1 MSVFWRSRG
10 RLGIAALAAFGMTFC
25 LPAAAQ
31 SDEDEAAD
39 ENPMVEEIVVTAT
52 YRDTQLMDTPLTISA
67 LTDVDIE
74 QRGVEDIKNLFL
86 AIPGLNYGN
95 ATQTWHGVTA
105 RGVAQFRA
113 PTGPIAMYV
122 DNTPVQGTGSRA
134 PLLPN
139 FDLERIEVLKGPQ
152 GSLYGEGSMVGA
164 IRYITRKP
172 NPEGFDW
179 SVQARFEDSTQSND
193 LGHRIDA
200 MVNIPLGDRL
210 AARITPYS
218 RYKAGIL
225 DKIGPKLIEDVDFVA
240 DKGYRAQ
247 LAFFPTDALTITGT
261 ASYIYSDIGGPGIA
275 FHCYTDWRPADANLA
290 PGDFVPS
297 IPNYPVIG
305 GCESGPNGGHDGETG
320 RFKDGPDSVYVTHM
334 ASPDFNDG
342 GESETWIYNLTAEW
356 DLGWA
361 NLIVSTSSYEH
372 NITYAEEQR
381 VGGRFGT
388 INISL
393 EDLTQHLS
401 ANPQLTLA
409 PMAVNGTSLTN
420 DEKIQRGIDPEL
432 KNDELPPG
440 VAEQSFSLSFEERI
454 HRDYNSYRGWNG
466 RVDAICADIGC
477 GPGGFWARSSVRA
490 HSDLN
495 ERTAHEVRLVST
507 TDSRLQWSI
516 GAYFQEIYK
525 PPDPRLAQYC
535 GATGDNAEVSY
546 GGPQYPDVKC
556 RNGGFTFNP
565 NVMTPEQMREVH
577 RRTLGTNQGSSTYQF
592 REESALFGEVSYRLS
607 DQFEILAGARY
618 ADSSFE
624 LYAGPGGNWHPFEN
638 TTQQG
643 ETQEQQKAAPK
654 VTLTWRPNDN
664 VMIYGTW
671 ATAFRSGG
679 VNTRLSGQVTVY
691 EELAAKGVARAA
703 ELAER
708 AKELLTFEG
717 DDIETLELG
726 IKTTVWDGR
735 LDVTLN
741 VYDTAIDNAVV
752 TTSVSFPALVDPD
765 DPDRFQPYDFT
776 VNDNVGQAESRG
788 VEFEVRG
795 QLTDA
800 LSTHFGGAWVP
811 DTETLAQET
820 GAPIGGGARSINI
833 NPGNRIELTPVLS
846 YFASLMYDFELFG
859 NDAVLRGDVYHRG
872 KEVYRT
878 QNNERPTPTSTFM
891 NLKLILKRDNYEYGF
906 YVKNVTDAIGI
917 YAVGDSGYHGF
928 NPPRAYGF
936 EVTYT
941 P

>member
-1 MSVFWRSRG
+1 MSNHFMSRG
-10 RLGIAALAAFGMTFC
+10 RFGIAAFAAIGMTFG

-31 SDEDEAAD
+31 SDEEDKEKASGGSL
-39 ENPMVEEIVVTAT
+39 VEEIVVTAT
-52 YRDTQLMDTPLTISA
+52 YRDTQLMDTPMTISA

-95 ATQTWHGVTA
+95 ATQTWHRVTA

-164 IRYITRKP
+164 IRYITKKP
-172 NPEGFDW
+172 NPEGF
-179 SVQARFEDSTQSND
+179 SYAIQARFEDSTQSDD
-193 LGHRIDA
+193 LAHRIDA

-210 AARITPYS
+210 AARITPFH
-218 RYKAGIL
+218 RYKAGVL
-225 DKIGPKLIEDVDFVA
+225 DKVGPAIIKDVDFVG
-240 DKGYRAQ
+240 DQGYRAQ
-247 LAFFPTDALTITGT
+247 LAFYPTDTLTVTGT
-261 ASYIYSDIGGPGIA
+261 ASYVYADIGGPGIA
-275 FHCYTDWRPADANLA
+275 FHCYTDWRPAEGNLA

-305 GCESGPNGGHDGETG
+305 GCESGPNGGIDGETG
-320 RFKDGPDSVYVTHM
+320 RFKDGPDSVYVTNM
-334 ASPDFNDG
+334 ASPDFDDG
-342 GESETWIYNLTAEW
+342 GESDTWIYNVTAEW
-356 DLGWA
+356 ELGWA
-361 NLIVSTSSYEH
+361 DLTVSSSFYEH

-388 INISL
+388 IRIT
-393 EDLTQHLS
+393 EEQI
-401 ANPQLTLA
+401 AA
-409 PMAVNGTSLTN
+409 
-420 DEKIQRGIDPEL
+420 
-432 KNDELPPG
+432 G
-440 VAEQSFSLSFEERI
+440 VAAGQSLITGSVEGDR
-454 HRDYNSYRGWNG
+454 NSYNGWND

-477 GPGGFWARSSVRA
+477 GPGGFWARSSVRQ

-507 TDSRLQWSI
+507 MDSRLQWSI
-516 GAYFQEIYK
+516 GAYFQDVYK
-525 PPDPRLAQYC
+525 PPDARLAQYC
-535 GATGDNAEVSY
+535 GATGHNAEVSY

-556 RNGGFTFNP
+556 RHGGFTFNP
-565 NVMTPEQMREVH
+565 NVMSPEQMREVH

-592 REESALFGEVSYRLS
+592 RNESAIFGEVSYRLS
-607 DQFEILAGARY
+607 DQFEILGGARY

-624 LYAGPGGNWHPFEN
+624 LFAGPGGNWHPFEN
-638 TTQQG
+638 TSQQG

-654 VTLTWRPNDN
+654 VTLTWRPNDS

-679 VNTRLSGQVTVY
+679 VNTRLSGQLTVY

-703 ELAER
+703 ELADAAR
-708 AKELLTFEG
+708 DLLTFEG

-776 VNDNVGQAESRG
+776 VNDNVGQAKSRG
-788 VEFEVRG
+788 IEFEVRG
-795 QLTDA
+795 QLTDT

-811 DTETLAQET
+811 DAETLAQEG

-833 NPGNRIELTPVLS
+833 DPGNRIELTPVLS

-859 NDAVLRGDVYHRG
+859 RDATLRGDLYHRG

-891 NLKLILKRDNYEYGF
+891 NVKLMLSGDNVEYGF
-906 YVKNVTDAIGI
+906 FIKNVTDAIGI

-936 EVTYT
+936 EFNYT

>member
-1 MSVFWRSRG
+1 MSIHFRSRG
-10 RLGIAALAAFGMTFC
+10 RLGIAALAAIGMTFG

-31 SDEDEAAD
+31 SDEEEEARGGSL
-39 ENPMVEEIVVTAT
+39 VEEIVVTAT

-67 LTDVDIE
+67 LTAVDIE

-95 ATQTWHGVTA
+95 ATQTWHRVTA

-122 DNTPVQGTGSRA
+122 DNTPVQGTGSRS

-164 IRYITRKP
+164 IRYITRKAS
-172 NPEGFDW
+172 PESFDW
-179 SVQARFEDSTQSND
+179 AVQARFEDSTQSND

-210 AARITPYS
+210 AARITPYT
-218 RYKAGIL
+218 RYKSGVI
-225 DKIGPKLIEDVDFVA
+225 DKVGPKIIEDVDFVA

-247 LAFFPTDALTITGT
+247 LAFYPTDTLTITGT
-261 ASYIYSDIGGPGIA
+261 SSYIYSDIGGPGIG
-275 FHCYTDWRPADANLA
+275 FHCYKDWRPADANLA

-320 RFKDGPDSVYVTHM
+320 RFKDGPDSVYITHM
-334 ASPDFNDG
+334 ASPDFDDG
-342 GESETWIYNLTAEW
+342 GESDTWIHNLTAEW

-361 NLIVSTSSYEH
+361 ALTVSSSRYEH

-388 INISL
+388 IRITTEEIAAHLANFPH
-393 EDLTQHLS
+393 LTI
-401 ANPQLTLA
+401 TD
-409 PMAVNGTSLTN
+409 G
-420 DEKIQRGIDPEL
+420 PEG
-432 KNDELPPG
+432 D
-440 VAEQSFSLSFEERI
+440 R
-454 HRDYNSYRGWNG
+454 NSYNGWND
-466 RVDAICADIGC
+466 RVDKICAELDPPC
-477 GPGGFWARSSVRA
+477 GPGGFWARSSVRQ

-495 ERTAHEVRLVST
+495 ERSAHEVRLVST
-507 TDSRLQWSI
+507 TDSRLQWSV
-516 GAYFQEIYK
+516 GVYFQDIYK

-535 GATGDNAEVSY
+535 GATGHNAEVSY
-546 GGPQYPDVKC
+546 GGPQYADVKC
-556 RNGGFTFNP
+556 RHGGFTFDP
-565 NVMTPEQMREVH
+565 NVMSPEQMREVH

-592 REESALFGEVSYRLS
+592 RDERAVFGEVSYRFS
-607 DQFEILAGARY
+607 DQFEILGGARY

-624 LYAGPGGNWHPFEN
+624 LYAGPGGDWHPFEN
-638 TTQQG
+638 TKQQG

-752 TTSVSFPALVDPD
+752 TTNVSFPALVDPD

-776 VNDNVGQAESRG
+776 VNDNVGKGASRG
-788 VEFEVRG
+788 LEFEVRG

-811 DTETLAQET
+811 DAETLAQEG

-833 NPGNRIELTPVLS
+833 DPGNRIELTPVLS

-859 NDAVLRGDVYHRG
+859 NDATLRGDVYHRG
-872 KEVYRT
+872 DEVYRT
-878 QNNERPTPTSTFM
+878 QNNERPTPTYTFV
-891 NLKLILKRDNYEYGF
+891 NVKLMLRRDNTEYGF
-906 YVKNVTDAIGI
+906 YVKNLNDAIGI

-928 NPPRAYGF
+928 NPPRAFGF
-936 EVTYT
+936 EFTYT

>member
-1 MSVFWRSRG
+1 MSIDFRSRS
-10 RLGIAALAAFGMTFC
+10 RLGIAALAAIGMTFG

-31 SDEDEAAD
+31 SDEEEEA
-39 ENPMVEEIVVTAT
+39 EGGSLVEEIVVTAT

-95 ATQTWHGVTA
+95 ATQTWHRVTA

-122 DNTPVQGTGSRA
+122 DNTPVQGTGSRS

-164 IRYITRKP
+164 IRYITRKAS
-172 NPEGFDW
+172 PEGFDW
-179 SVQARFEDSTQSND
+179 AVQARFEDSTQSND

-210 AARITPYS
+210 AARITPYT
-218 RYKAGIL
+218 RYKSGVI
-225 DKIGPKLIEDVDFVA
+225 DKVGPKIIEDVDFVA

-247 LAFFPTDALTITGT
+247 IAFYPTDTLTITGT
-261 ASYIYSDIGGPGIA
+261 SSYIYSDIGGPGIG
-275 FHCYTDWRPADANLA
+275 FHCYKDWRPADANLA

-320 RFKDGPDSVYVTHM
+320 RFKDGPDSVYITHM
-334 ASPDFNDG
+334 ASPDFDDG
-342 GESETWIYNLTAEW
+342 GESDTWIHNLTAEW

-361 NLIVSTSSYEH
+361 ALTFASSFYEH

-388 INISL
+388 IRITTEEIAAHLANFPH
-393 EDLTQHLS
+393 LTI
-401 ANPQLTLA
+401 TD
-409 PMAVNGTSLTN
+409 G
-420 DEKIQRGIDPEL
+420 PEG
-432 KNDELPPG
+432 D
-440 VAEQSFSLSFEERI
+440 R
-454 HRDYNSYRGWNG
+454 NSYNGWND
-466 RVDAICADIGC
+466 RVDKICAELDPPC
-477 GPGGFWARSSVRA
+477 GPGGFWARSSVRQ

-495 ERTAHEVRLVST
+495 ERSAHEVRLVST
-507 TDSRLQWSI
+507 TDSRLQWSV
-516 GAYFQEIYK
+516 GVYFQDIYK

-535 GATGDNAEVSY
+535 GATGHNAEVSY
-546 GGPQYPDVKC
+546 GGPQYADVKC
-556 RNGGFTFNP
+556 RHGGFTFNP

-592 REESALFGEVSYRLS
+592 RDERAVFGEVSYRLS
-607 DQFEILAGARY
+607 DQFEILGGVRY

-624 LYAGPGGNWHPFEN
+624 LYAGPGGDWHPFEN
-638 TTQQG
+638 TKQQG

-654 VTLTWRPNDN
+654 VTLTWRPNDS

-691 EELAAKGVARAA
+691 EELAVKGVARAA
-703 ELAER
+703 ELAEP

-752 TTSVSFPALVDPD
+752 TTNVSFPALVDPD

-776 VNDNVGQAESRG
+776 VNDNVGKGASRG
-788 VEFEVRG
+788 LEFEVRG

-811 DTETLAQET
+811 DAETLAQEG

-833 NPGNRIELTPVLS
+833 DPGNRIELTPVLS

-859 NDAVLRGDVYHRG
+859 NDATLRGDVYHRG
-872 KEVYRT
+872 DEVYRT
-878 QNNERPTPTSTFM
+878 QNNERPTPTYTFV
-891 NLKLILKRDNYEYGF
+891 NVKLLLRRENTEYGF
-906 YVKNVTDAIGI
+906 YVKNLNDAIGI

-936 EVTYT
+936 EFNYT

>member
-1 MSVFWRSRG
+1 MSNHLMSRG
-10 RLGIAALAAFGMTFC
+10 RLGIAALAAIGMTFG

-31 SDEDEAAD
+31 SDEDEEEAGSGSL
-39 ENPMVEEIVVTAT
+39 VEEIVVTAT

-95 ATQTWHGVTA
+95 ATQTWHRVTA

-122 DNTPVQGTGSRA
+122 DNTPVQGTGSRS

-164 IRYITRKP
+164 IRYITRKAS
-172 NPEGFDW
+172 PEGFDW
-179 SVQARFEDSTQSND
+179 AVQARFEDSTQSND

-210 AARITPYS
+210 AARITPYT
-218 RYKAGIL
+218 RYKSGVI
-225 DKIGPKLIEDVDFVA
+225 DKVGPKIIEDVDFVA

-247 LAFFPTDALTITGT
+247 LAFYPTDTLTITGT
-261 ASYIYSDIGGPGIA
+261 SSYIYSDIGGPGIG
-275 FHCYTDWRPADANLA
+275 FHCYTDWRPADANLT

-320 RFKDGPDSVYVTHM
+320 RFKDGPDSVYVTNM
-334 ASPDFNDG
+334 ASPDFDDG
-342 GESETWIYNLTAEW
+342 GESDTWIHNLTAEW

-361 NLIVSTSSYEH
+361 ALTVSSSFYEH

-388 INISL
+388 IRITTEEIAAHLANFPH
-393 EDLTQHLS
+393 LTI
-401 ANPQLTLA
+401 T
-409 PMAVNGTSLTN
+409 GT
-420 DEKIQRGIDPEL
+420 
-432 KNDELPPG
+432 
-440 VAEQSFSLSFEERI
+440 AEGDR
-454 HRDYNSYRGWNG
+454 NSYNGWND
-466 RVDAICADIGC
+466 RVDKICAELEPAC

-495 ERTAHEVRLVST
+495 ERSAHEVRLVST
-507 TDSRLQWSI
+507 TDSRLQWSV
-516 GAYFQEIYK
+516 GVYFQDIYK

-535 GATGDNAEVSY
+535 GATGHNAEVSY
-546 GGPQYPDVKC
+546 GGPQYADVKC
-556 RNGGFTFNP
+556 RHGGFTFNP

-592 REESALFGEVSYRLS
+592 RDERAIFGEVSYRLS
-607 DQFEILAGARY
+607 DQFEILGGARY

-638 TTQQG
+638 TKQQG

-664 VMIYGTW
+664 VMVYGTW

-703 ELAER
+703 ELAEA

-726 IKTTVWDGR
+726 IKTTIWDGR

-752 TTSVSFPALVDPD
+752 TTNVSFPALVDPD

-776 VNDNVGQAESRG
+776 VNDNVGKGASRG

-811 DTETLAQET
+811 DAETLAQET
-820 GAPIGGGARSINI
+820 GAPIGGGARSVNI
-833 NPGNRIELTPVLS
+833 AAGNRIEYTPVLS

-859 NDAVLRGDVYHRG
+859 NDATLRGDVYHRG
-872 KEVYRT
+872 DEVYRT
-878 QNNERPTPTSTFM
+878 QNNERPTPTYTFV
-891 NLKLILKRDNYEYGF
+891 NVKLLLRRENTEYGF
-906 YVKNVTDAIGI
+906 YIKNLNDAIGI
-917 YAVGDSGYHGF
+917 YSVGDSGYHGF
-928 NPPRAYGF
+928 NPPRAFGF
-936 EVTYT
+936 EFTYT